1 MLSFKTCETVTS
13 DQNIQ
18 GEKRIKIKWLTQDS
32 DNPTSFHYDYE
43 QRIGES
49 RRLFVKIQLLE
60 TEEIQRQVR
69 LISPCPRLVSFEM
82 HMTDLIS
89 AFSSILSNVVLERG
103 KAGKMILSKLESDR
117 VNKILQENNE
127 ICKSY

>member
-1 MLSFKTCETVTS
+1 MHNVYDQSNFSVLFNSEQCGSRGHFK
-13 DQNIQ
+13 
-18 GEKRIKIKWLTQDS
+18 
-32 DNPTSFHYDYE
+32 NPTIHTSH
-43 QRIGES
+43 
-49 RRLFVKIQLLE
+49 K
-60 TEEIQRQVR
+60 
-69 LISPCPRLVSFEM
+69 
-82 HMTDLIS
+82 LIS

>member
-1 MLSFKTCETVTS
+1 MLFFKACETVTS
-13 DQNIQ
+13 HPNSKYKSQ

-69 LISPCPRLVSFEM
+69 LISPRPRLVSFEM
-82 HMTDLIS
+82 HNVYDWFN
-89 AFSSILSNVVLERG
+89 FSVLFDSEQCGSRER
-103 KAGKMILSKLESDR
+103 
-117 VNKILQENNE
+117 
-127 ICKSY
+127 KSGQDDSQQT

>member
-1 MLSFKTCETVTS
+1 MEA
-13 DQNIQ
+13 
-18 GEKRIKIKWLTQDS
+18 E
-32 DNPTSFHYDYE
+32 
-43 QRIGES
+43 
-49 RRLFVKIQLLE
+49 KIQ
-60 TEEIQRQVR
+60 RHVM
-69 LISPCPRLVSFEM
+69 CPLKCIM
-82 HMTDLIS
+82 CMTSLIS